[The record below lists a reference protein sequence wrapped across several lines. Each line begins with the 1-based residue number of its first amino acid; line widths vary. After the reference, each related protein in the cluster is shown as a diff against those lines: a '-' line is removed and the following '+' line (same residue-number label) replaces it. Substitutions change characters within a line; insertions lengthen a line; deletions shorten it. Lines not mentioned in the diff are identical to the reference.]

1 MFNCLP
7 PRESKEPARDEVQFD
22 PDLSPQQLQQ
32 AKELVDGNQD
42 VFSSL
47 PGCTHLVEHEIRT
60 QPGKTVNQK
69 PYRVPE
75 DRKKLIDEEVSKMLE
90 LNVIE
95 ESKSAWS
102 SPIIL
107 TDKPD
112 NTVHLCND
120 LRKVNQVS
128 EFDAYPM
135 PRVDELIESLGNARF
150 ITTLDLTKG
159 YWQVP
164 LSAGSRENTA

>member
-1 MFNCLP
+1 M
-7 PRESKEPARDEVQFD
+7 
-22 PDLSPQQLQQ
+22 
-32 AKELVDGNQD
+32 DGNQD
-42 VFSSL
+42 VLFSSL
-47 PGCTHLVEHEIRT
+47 PGCTHLVEHEICI

-69 PYRVPE
+69 PCWVPE
-75 DRKKLIDEEVSKMLE
+75 ARKKPLIDEEVRKMLE

-95 ESKSAWS
+95 ESKNAWS

-112 NTVHLCND
+112 NTVHFCND
-120 LRKVNQVS
+120 FRKVNEVS

-164 LSAGSRENTA
+164 LSAGSKKKTAFATPAGLWQYRVMPFGLFGAPATFST